1 MPLAIAGHFLKAAG
15 VIGLPLL
22 RSCREGSLPLG
33 DSDRGAIRVA
43 LGRIRKKV
51 EQVSYQLDSTE
62 TAQDP
67 LEALKEAQRAA
78 SQVVT
83 DLGLVIER
91 VQARLES

>member
-1 MPLAIAGHFLKAAG
+1 
-15 VIGLPLL
+15 
-22 RSCREGSLPLG
+22 
-33 DSDRGAIRVA
+33 VA

-62 TAQDP
+62 TARDP

>member
-1 MPLAIAGHFLKAAG
+1 
-15 VIGLPLL
+15 
-22 RSCREGSLPLG
+22 
-33 DSDRGAIRVA
+33 VA